1 MPLDPS
7 PSLFDIPDDVTYLN
21 CAAQSPC
28 LKSSHAAGQGGLL
41 RKLQPWAP
49 DRANVPAEMERCRE
63 LYAGFLGAT
72 ADDIAIVFSTS
83 YGVAVAAANLS
94 AGQGKSILVI
104 EGQFPSNY
112 YAWQKLARKDGGQ
125 LKVVAKPGDWDWTS
139 AILDAF
145 DDTVGLVSL
154 PNCHWADG
162 SLIDLEPIAAVCVE
176 RGIPLVIDATQ
187 SIGVHAIDIT
197 RVPADFIIAS
207 AYKWMLCPDLMG
219 FMYVAPKHH
228 AGEPIE
234 HNHSTRHNAPSMEV
248 SPGYADTLKPSARR
262 FDMGA
267 ADSMVHLP
275 MAVTALEA
283 IHEWGPERIA
293 AHCASLVD
301 RAAELGEARGFTMPP
316 KRYRIGHFI
325 GLTPTRPLPE
335 DLVSRLA
342 EERIFISRRN
352 NALRISPYIFNTEKD
367 IDTLF
372 AAIDRIC
379 GF

>member
-7 PSLFDIPDDVTYLN
+7 PSLFDIPDGVTYLN

-28 LKSSHAAGQGGLL
+28 LKSSHEAGQAGLL

-49 DRANVPAEMERCRE
+49 DRANVPVEMERCRE

-72 ADDIAIVFSTS
+72 GDDVAIVFSTS

-94 AGQGKSILVI
+94 IRKGQSILVI

-112 YAWQKLARKDGGQ
+112 YAWERLARDNGGT
-125 LKVVAKPGDWDWTS
+125 LKIVPRPENWNWTS
-139 AILDAF
+139 AILGAF
-145 DDTVGLVSL
+145 DETVGLVSL
-154 PNCHWADG
+154 PNCHWSDG
-162 SLIDLEPIAAVCVE
+162 SLVDLEPIATVCVE

-187 SIGVHAIDIT
+187 SIGVHPIDIQK
-197 RVPADFIIAS
+197 VPADFIVAS
-207 AYKWMLCPDLMG
+207 AYKWMLCPDMMG
-219 FMYVAPKHH
+219 FMYVSPKHQT
-228 AGEPIE
+228 GEPIE
-234 HNHSTRHNAPSMEV
+234 HNHSTRHGAPSMET
-248 SPGYADTLKPSARR
+248 SPGYGDVLKPSARR

-283 IHEWGPERIA
+283 IHAWGQDRIA
-293 AHCASLVD
+293 AHCAHLVD
-301 RAAELGEARGFTMPP
+301 KVADMAEARGFVVPP
-316 KRYRIGHFI
+316 KAYRIGHFI
-325 GLTPTRPLPE
+325 GMLPTRDLPD
-335 DLVSRLA
+335 DLVGRLA
-342 EERIFISRRN
+342 EENIYVSRRN
-352 NALRISPYIFNTEKD
+352 NAIRVSPYIFNTEED